1 MKICLGVGGAHE
13 AAPNHRG
20 ALGNRFMAGET
31 LDHGCPFCG
40 RQPSAVRLRPSA
52 ISRQPSAQLLLKRW
66 RNRQLN
72 PTKFLIDA

>member
-31 LDHGCPFCG
+31 LDHVLPLL
-40 RQPSAVRLRPSA
+40 RLSA
-52 ISRQPSAQLLLKRW
+52 ISRQPSAV
-66 RNRQLN
+66 NRQ
-72 PTKFLIDA
+72 PISY